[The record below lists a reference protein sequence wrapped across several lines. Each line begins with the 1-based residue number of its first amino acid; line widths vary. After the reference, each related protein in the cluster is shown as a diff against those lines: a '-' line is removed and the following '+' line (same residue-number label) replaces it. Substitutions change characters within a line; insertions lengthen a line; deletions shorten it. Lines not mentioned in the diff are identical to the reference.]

1 MTVRAGIYC
10 RISRDKAGEGL
21 GVERQEKD
29 CRALAERL
37 GWEVAGVYVD
47 NSVSA
52 YSGAPRPGYSKLLQD
67 IASGSVS
74 GVLAWAPDRL
84 HRSPVELEDYIALS
98 ERRDAT
104 THTVRSGAWDL
115 SSPSGRAVART
126 VGAWARYESE
136 HKGDRIR
143 RAREQAAR
151 AGKNNGGRRC
161 YGYEPDG
168 VTVRPAEAGVVAGI
182 VADLLAGAS
191 LRAVVA
197 DLNERGVSTTTGRS
211 AWTSTAVRSL
221 VRSPRIAGLSTHHG
235 EVVGVA
241 QWPAL
246 VPVEQWQAIQ
256 GLLDDPTRKTN
267 NSGGAVKWLG
277 SGIYR
282 CGVCGSDQV
291 RVYHRDGRTRY
302 RCKNRTRGVATA
314 HVGREQAPLDLFVE
328 TLVVERLQQPDFRAA
343 IAPKSVDVDVDVD
356 ALTVQRRAVQVRM
369 EQLAGMFA
377 DGELTRAQLASG
389 SERCRSQ
396 LDELDDQIARAV
408 TDGPFSDL
416 PGPEH
421 IAGVWWG
428 VGEDRAGGLS
438 LDRRRRILDALMTV
452 TILPV
457 PPGRAPGGVYFRPEG
472 VQIDW
477 KVG

>member
-1 MTVRAGIYC
+1 MRAGIYC

-52 YSGAPRPGYSKLLQD
+52 YSGVPRPNYSKLLQD
-67 IASGSVS
+67 IGSGKVT

-84 HRSPVELEDYIALS
+84 HRSPVELEEYIT
-98 ERRDAT
+98 AT
-104 THTVRSGAWDL
+104 TVGRDVPTQTVQSGAWDL
-115 SSPSGRAVART
+115 STASGQAVAVT
-126 VGAWARYESE
+126 LSAWARYESR

-168 VTVRPAEAGVVAGI
+168 VTVREAEAEVVAGM
-182 VADLLAGAS
+182 VAELLAGAS
-191 LRAVVA
+191 LRAIVA
-197 DLNERGVSTTTGRS
+197 DLNERGVSTTTGKS
-211 AWTSTAVRSL
+211 AWTSTAVRHL
-221 VRSPRIAGLSTHHG
+221 LKSPRIAGLSSHHG
-235 EVVGVA
+235 EVVGIA

-246 VPVEQWQAIQ
+246 VPVEQWQAVQ
-256 GLLDDPTRKTN
+256 GILSDPSRKTN
-267 NSGGAVKWLG
+267 NAGGAVKWLG

-302 RCKNRTRGVATA
+302 RCKNRTRGDASA

-343 IAPKSVDVDVDVD
+343 IAPKSVDVDVE

-389 SERCRSQ
+389 SERCRLQ

-428 VGEDRAGGLS
+428 VGPDRAGGLS